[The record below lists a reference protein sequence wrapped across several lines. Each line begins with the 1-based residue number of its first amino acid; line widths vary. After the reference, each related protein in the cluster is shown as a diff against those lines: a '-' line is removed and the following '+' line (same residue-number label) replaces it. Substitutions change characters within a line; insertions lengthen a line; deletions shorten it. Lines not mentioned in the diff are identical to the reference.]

1 MMTYVLLMYTC
12 VLFHTGLTPLAHAV
26 LAGQV
31 DVVKL
36 LVKMG
41 ASINS
46 QDHLGRTCLSM
57 AAYQVIIT
65 VDPAQTKR
73 HDRTELNCAVASLG
87 VCN

>member
-1 MMTYVLLMYTC
+1 MYTC

-57 AAYQVIIT
+57 AAYQVIIRPGADQAT
-65 VDPAQTKR
+65 R
-73 HDRTELNCAVASLG
+73 SN
-87 VCN
+87 